1 MRFMTGRLKSMDEE
15 NEIES
20 DWKFAAMVID
30 RLGLYQFSIF
40 FNVFCTANNQMHQ
53 WSLTGSV
60 SRSIHQLCNSEVH
73 LLCFCFPQLYSS
85 FTIFQIISFFTSLC
99 SSWPF
104 KVHNLFNHLSFHNS
118 SFFLAII
125 TILGCTNAN
134 SKSSDHL
141 HNSRFCLIIF
151 TTFTIELSS
160 SQFSHNSRFFQRN
173 SQF

>member
-134 SKSSDHL
+134 SKSYLFLTQGNITFEIFSVTYSFL
-141 HNSRFCLIIF
+141 SRSLPV
-151 TTFTIELSS
+151 T
-160 SQFSHNSRFFQRN
+160 
-173 SQF
+173 